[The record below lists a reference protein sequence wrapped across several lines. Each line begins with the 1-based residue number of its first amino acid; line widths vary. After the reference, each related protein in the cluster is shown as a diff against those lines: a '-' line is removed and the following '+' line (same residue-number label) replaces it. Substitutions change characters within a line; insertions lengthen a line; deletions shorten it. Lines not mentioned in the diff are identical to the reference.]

1 MHSSRSWYP
10 LCFFSLSLLLIF
22 IILPL
27 TRQGMFMDGV
37 IYAAIAKNLSLG
49 YGSLWQPYYSQ
60 TDFPLFYEHP
70 PLVFYF
76 QSLFFRLFGQ
86 GFGVEQFYSFLMA
99 LGQFALISWY
109 WLKNKNTSFL
119 TLGLLLFLWLLIPLN
134 HIYTNNMLESTLT
147 LFTTFASLVL
157 LANTKSKSAFFLQ
170 YLISAIAILV
180 AFFCNGPTAF
190 FPLAVPLLNKLI
202 HEQQAIVK
210 GIKETIF
217 LIALVVLL
225 LGSFYL
231 LVPAALINT
240 QKYFSQQLLASITGT
255 RELNYVGLNHLH
267 IVVLF
272 YKPYRLVTLFALLSL
287 AISAK
292 IEGQGLIKK
301 FKSSLQEKR
310 AWFFLALALVSSLP
324 VGISHRQALNYIMQS
339 APFFTLAM
347 MYFCFE
353 SVKTIADYCKSKPWF
368 FKTLTSLSCLIFV
381 ACIAIVFNLASG
393 FNRHKAMLE
402 DLNYL
407 INYCKNDEIISVSP
421 TLYYKWYTGAYLAR
435 NSMISVTPQAGKP
448 LYLTLKT
455 EPVPDNYHLIKLPL
469 SYYHLARHD

>member
-10 LCFFSLSLLLIF
+10 LCFFSLSLLLVL

-49 YGSLWQPYYSQ
+49 YGSLWQPYYTQ
-60 TDFPLFYEHP
+60 TDFSAFYEHP

-76 QSLFFRLFGQ
+76 QSLFFKFFGQ
-86 GFGVEQFYSFLMA
+86 GFGVERFYSFLMA
-99 LGQFALISWY
+99 SGQFALISWY
-109 WLKNKNTSFL
+109 WLKNKNTSLL

-134 HIYTNNMLESTLT
+134 HMYTNNMLEGTLT

-157 LANTKSKSAFFLQ
+157 LAKTKSKATFFAQ
-170 YLISAIAILV
+170 YLIGSVAIII

-202 HEQQAIVK
+202 NEQQAIAK

-217 LIALVVLL
+217 LIALLLLL
-225 LGSFYL
+225 LGGFYL
-231 LVPAALINT
+231 LVPEALVNT
-240 QKYFSQQLLASITGT
+240 QKYLAQQLLASITGT
-255 RELNYVGLNHLH
+255 RELNYVGLSHLH

-272 YKPYRLVTLFALLSL
+272 YKPYRLVTIFALLCL
-287 AISAK
+287 VISAK
-292 IEGQGLIKK
+292 IDGQGLVQK
-301 FKSSLQEKR
+301 FKSSLKEKR
-310 AWFFLALALVSSLP
+310 VLLFFALSLVSSLP

-347 MYFCFE
+347 MYLCFE

-368 FKTLTSLSCLIFV
+368 FKTLTSLSCLIFASCV
-381 ACIAIVFNLASG
+381 AIVLNLASG
-393 FNRHKAMLE
+393 FNRHKIMLE

-407 INYCKNDEIISVSP
+407 IHYCKNDEIISVSP
-421 TLYYKWYTGAYLAR
+421 AIYYKWYTGAYLAR
-435 NSMISVTPQAGKP
+435 NSMISITTQAGKQ
-448 LYLTLKT
+448 LYLMLKT
-455 EPVPDNYHLIKLPL
+455 EPIPDKYHLIKLPL
-469 SYYHLARHD
+469 SYYHLAHHD